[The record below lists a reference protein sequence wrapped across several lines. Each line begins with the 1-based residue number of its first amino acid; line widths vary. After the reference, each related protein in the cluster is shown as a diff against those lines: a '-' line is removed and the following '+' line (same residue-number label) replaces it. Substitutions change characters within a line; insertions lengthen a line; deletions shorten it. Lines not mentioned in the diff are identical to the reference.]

1 MPVKSRAGA
10 RRGQP
15 SRSPSAPPVK
25 VKAGPTEADY
35 RAAFDAVDMDCSG
48 TINWFELGMALKKL
62 GLDGSAESAKAM
74 IADADLDG
82 DAELDFNEFLKLLL
96 DKMSEKDSKEDAMRA
111 FRQFDVDQTGKI
123 TFENLK
129 AVSRELG
136 EDMTDEE
143 IHEMIEKADL
153 DADGMISEE
162 EFWRVLRKGW

>member
-1 MPVKSRAGA
+1 MVLRALGFEPRKEEVRKMIASVDKSG
-10 RRGQP
+10 
-15 SRSPSAPPVK
+15 
-25 VKAGPTEADY
+25 
-35 RAAFDAVDMDCSG
+35 SG
-48 TINWFELGMALKKL
+48 TI
-62 GLDGSAESAKAM
+62 
-74 IADADLDG
+74 
-82 DAELDFNEFLKLLL
+82 DFNEFLKLLL